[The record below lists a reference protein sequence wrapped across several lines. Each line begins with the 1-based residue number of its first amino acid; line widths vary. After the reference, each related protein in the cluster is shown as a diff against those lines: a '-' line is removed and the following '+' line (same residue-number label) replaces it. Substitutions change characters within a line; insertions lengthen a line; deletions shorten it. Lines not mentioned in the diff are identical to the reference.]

1 MPFNIYQLDNLSYDE
16 VEPLLEDYIDDAV
29 AAFVDSDIGQAYVE
43 QHPVG
48 GNWIATFIEMAYL
61 YGGHTLPKLTKGDAK
76 AVMEQILPRKLTLM
90 DPSEAEGATEE
101 LAAFWT
107 FLSQTYG
114 FRSAAAIAKYLR
126 SIGDRFPQWMVD
138 PQRGGMAKQF
148 LMANPSLVDSPSSS
162 ADQGG
167 AAPSM
172 LPPIPLGSFTMDTP
186 PPDMVLAFERVGL
199 ELPAVG
205 ETVQMQDLL
214 VPFLQGLANLPPDEA
229 EELMQIMAVA
239 DQMDPLSPSRSAAL
253 PLAAD
258 LPPVD
263 LTLSDQQVALLEQQ
277 TFSTTQP
284 GPILKDF
291 QMLLDQLVAGPI
303 KVSGKW
309 HQFPAATLKALNGQL
324 SRPVQL
330 DLKRPQQKSY
340 PHLQG
345 MFILL
350 RAAGLALITQAG
362 KQSVLRLNP
371 ETYAAWQAL
380 SPTEQYF
387 SLLEIWMI
395 RAHPEIVGEQRGGSH
410 PLGDDCLR
418 GWHFIWKQPV
428 LKYANTQAQQ
438 DLHYWPGLV
447 NLALLELFG
456 MVEIKSGAPEQGKGW
471 RIRQVKRLPWG
482 EVLATAL
489 NQINAAYGFQ
499 WRGLADPTQPLG
511 ELQPTL
517 QAYIPDWQNSLP
529 IPSGPEPRSGRH
541 IFKVSLG
548 RVWRRIAIAAEATLA
563 DLSRLI
569 LDSVDFD
576 NDHLDLFRYP
586 TPTGRQ
592 MEVTHPWADGP
603 VSTDEVTIGSLPIAV
618 GQGMDYIFDF
628 GDYWQFKV
636 QLEAVETDPGEAP
649 VIAKVKGRRSQ
660 PLDLRDWGEVLERH
674 GEAPPQYPDYDDED

>member
-148 LMANPSLVDSPSSS
+148 LMANPSVMGDSLSS
-162 ADQGG
+162 ADQDG
-167 AAPSM
+167 AAPSL
-172 LPPIPLGSFTMDTP
+172 LPPLPLGSFTMDTP
-186 PPDMVLAFERVGL
+186 PPDMALAFERLGL
-199 ELPAVG
+199 KMPAVG

-253 PLAAD
+253 PLTED

-263 LTLSDQQVALLEQQ
+263 LTLSDQQLTLLREQ
-277 TFSTTQP
+277 TFSATQP

-291 QMLLDQLVAGPI
+291 QMLLDHLVAGPI

-324 SRPVQL
+324 SYPVQL

-345 MFILL
+345 MVILL
-350 RAAGLALITQAG
+350 RAAGLALITQKG
-362 KQSVLRLNP
+362 KQFVLHLNP
-371 ETYAAWQAL
+371 EIYAAWQAL

-395 RAHPEIVGEQRGGSH
+395 RAHPEIVGDKRGSSYA
-410 PLGDDCLR
+410 LGYDCLR

-471 RIRQVKRLPWG
+471 RIRQVKQLPWG
-482 EVLATAL
+482 DLLVQVLQ
-489 NQINAAYGFQ
+489 QIFAAYGYH
-499 WRGLADPTQPLG
+499 WRGFADPTRPLG

-517 QAYIPDWQNSLP
+517 QTYIPDWQNSLP
-529 IPSGPEPRSGRH
+529 VPSEPEPRAGRH

-548 RVWRRIAIAAEATLA
+548 RVWRRIAIDAEATLA

-576 NDHLDLFRYP
+576 DDHLDLFRYP

-618 GQGMDYIFDF
+618 GQVMDYIFDF

-636 QLEAVETDPGEAP
+636 QLEAVETDPEEAP

-660 PLDLRDWGEVLERH
+660 PRNRRPWGEVLESH
-674 GEAPPQYPDYDDED
+674 GQAPPQYPDYDDED